1 MNKTRCLNK
10 IAEILIKRL
19 SAEYRNEK
27 SFKEICEQIYAIFL
41 HDREYKEFKDVNK
54 ELAAVENYMYTRR
67 FYITKN
73 DFGNLTVAK
82 IDVNDIA

>member
-27 SFKEICEQIYAIFL
+27 SFKEICEQIYAMFL
-41 HDREYKEFKDVNK
+41 HDREYKGFKDINK
-54 ELAAVENYMYTRR
+54 ELAAVENYMYTRK
-67 FYITKN
+67 FHVTKD
-73 DFGNLTVAK
+73 DFGNLAVAK
-82 IDVNDIA
+82 IDVADII